1 MLRDAGQKPKFFGEE
16 EVDYPGDC
24 GKEGLRVYA
33 EPAACRDCDG
43 AERRRRELLR
53 LFSWSADVSSAG
65 QGWWLVPLGAA
76 CLAAACGLLHALG
89 RLRARLTQALTDSS
103 QEERVA
109 STIATVLP

>member
-1 MLRDAGQKPKFFGEE
+1 MLRDAGQKPEFFGEE

-53 LFSWSADVSSAG
+53 QRRPDRKSV
-65 QGWWLVPLGAA
+65 V
-76 CLAAACGLLHALG
+76 
-89 RLRARLTQALTDSS
+89 
-103 QEERVA
+103 
-109 STIATVLP
+109 